1 MTAKTFAEVSVGQR
15 AEFETSI
22 DDAIV
27 DAFAVL
33 SGDTNPLH
41 TDEAYAMGTAFGR
54 RVPHG
59 MIGGA
64 LFSRFVGMH
73 LPGRFSLYLSQSL
86 LFKKPLPLDATI
98 IVSGEIVQK
107 IESARAVRM
116 TTRITDKA
124 SGATLIDGE
133 AMVQLLQ

>member
-1 MTAKTFAEVSVGQR
+1 MSATFAEVSVGQR
-15 AEFETSI
+15 AQFETSI
-22 DDAIV
+22 DDATV
-27 DAFAVL
+27 AAFAAL

-41 TDEAYAMGTAFGR
+41 TDEAYAMRVGFGR

-73 LPGRFSLYLSQSL
+73 LPGRYSLYLSQSL
-86 LFKKPLPLDATI
+86 LFKKPLPLDSTLV
-98 IVSGEIVQK
+98 VSGEIVQK
-107 IESARAVRM
+107 IEAARAIRM
-116 TTRITDKA
+116 TTKITDKA

>member
-22 DDAIV
+22 DGATV
-27 DAFAVL
+27 DAFAAL
-33 SGDTNPLH
+33 SGDSNPIH
-41 TDEAYAMGTAFGR
+41 TDEAYARGTKFGR
-54 RVPHG
+54 RLPHG

-73 LPGRFSLYLSQSL
+73 LPGRYSLYLSQSL
-86 LFKKPLPLDATI
+86 LFKKPLPLDTTI
-98 IVSGEIVQK
+98 VVSGEIVQK
-107 IESARAVRM
+107 IESVRAVKL
-116 TTRITDKA
+116 TTKITDKA

>member
-1 MTAKTFAEVSVGQR
+1 MTATTFAEVSVGQR
-15 AEFETSI
+15 AEYETLI
-22 DDAIV
+22 DVAMV

-41 TDEAYAMGTAFGR
+41 TDEAYARGTVFGR

-64 LFSRFVGMH
+64 LFSRFVGLH
-73 LPGRFSLYLSQSL
+73 LPGRYSLYLSQSL
-86 LFKKPLPLDATI
+86 LFRRPLPLDTAI
-98 IVSGEIVQK
+98 VVSGEIVQK
-107 IESARAVRM
+107 IESARAVKVA
-116 TTRITDKA
+116 TRITDKQ

-133 AMVQLLQ
+133 AMVRLLQ

>member
-1 MTAKTFAEVSVGQR
+1 MSATFAEVSVGQR
-15 AEFETSI
+15 AQFETSI
-22 DDAIV
+22 DDATV
-27 DAFAVL
+27 AAFAAL

-41 TDEAYAMGTAFGR
+41 TDEAYAMRAGFGR

-73 LPGRFSLYLSQSL
+73 LPGRYSLYLSQSL
-86 LFKKPLPLDATI
+86 LFKKPLPLDSTLV
-98 IVSGEIVQK
+98 VSGEIVQK
-107 IESARAVRM
+107 IEAARAIRM
-116 TTRITDKA
+116 TTKITDKA

>member
-27 DAFAVL
+27 DAFARL
-33 SGDTNPLH
+33 SGDANPLH
-41 TDEAYAMGTAFGR
+41 TDEAYASGTTFGR

-73 LPGRFSLYLSQSL
+73 LPGRYSLYLSQSL
-86 LFKKPLPLDATI
+86 LFKKPLPLDTALV
-98 IVSGEIVQK
+98 VSGEIVQK
-107 IESARAVRM
+107 IEAARAVRM
-116 TTRITDKA
+116 TTKITDKA
-124 SGATLIDGE
+124 SGVTLIDGE
-133 AMVQLLQ
+133 AMVRLLQ

>member
-22 DDAIV
+22 DDATV
-27 DAFAVL
+27 DAFATL
-33 SGDTNPLH
+33 SGDANPLH
-41 TDEAYAMGTAFGR
+41 TDEAYASGTTFGR

-73 LPGRFSLYLSQSL
+73 LPGRYSLYLSQSL
-86 LFKKPLPLDATI
+86 LFKKPLPLDTALV
-98 IVSGEIVQK
+98 VSGEIVQK
-107 IESARAVRM
+107 IEAARAVRM
-116 TTRITDKA
+116 TTKITDKA
-124 SGATLIDGE
+124 SGVTLIDGE
-133 AMVQLLQ
+133 AMVRLLQ

>member
-22 DDAIV
+22 DEATV
-27 DAFAVL
+27 DAFAAL

-41 TDEAYAMGTAFGR
+41 TDEAYAIGTGFGR
-54 RVPHG
+54 RLPHG

-73 LPGRFSLYLSQSL
+73 LPGRYSLYLSQSL
-86 LFKKPLPLDATI
+86 LFKKPLPLDATLV
-98 IVSGEIVQK
+98 VSGEVVQK
-107 IESARAVRM
+107 IEAARAIRM
-116 TTRITDKA
+116 TTKITDKA

>member
-22 DDAIV
+22 DEALV
-27 DAFAVL
+27 DAFVAL

-41 TDEAYAMGTAFGR
+41 TDEAYAAGTAFGR
-54 RVPHG
+54 RLPHG

-64 LFSRFVGMH
+64 LFSRFVGVH
-73 LPGRFSLYLSQSL
+73 LPGRYSLYLSQSL
-86 LFKKPLPLDATI
+86 LFKKPLPLDTAI

-107 IESARAVRM
+107 IESARAIRM
-116 TTRITDKA
+116 TTTITDKS